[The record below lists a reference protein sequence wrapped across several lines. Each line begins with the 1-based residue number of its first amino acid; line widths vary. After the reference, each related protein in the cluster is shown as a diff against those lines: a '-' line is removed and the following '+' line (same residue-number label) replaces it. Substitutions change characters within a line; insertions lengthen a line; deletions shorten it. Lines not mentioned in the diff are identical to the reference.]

1 MRVLLF
7 CRYDGSN
14 YFGFQIQPNHITVQ
28 EVIEKSLKKIH
39 KGNDVKIHMSGR
51 TDSGVHAYI
60 QPIHFDTYLNINESG
75 WVDSVNAYLPKDVR
89 ILGAKIVD
97 DNFHVRFNSLAKTY
111 EYRLC
116 ISKNV
121 DPFLANYVGHFP
133 YNFDYNKAEECLNLF
148 LGTHD
153 FTSFCSKNSS
163 IENKIRTITNF
174 TIKKEGD
181 IVIFEISGDG
191 FLYNMVRIIIGTII
205 NVANNKYPKE
215 YIVDILKAKDRSL
228 AGKRAEASGLFLKK
242 VEYDNENINKFI
254 DTLV

>member
-1 MRVLLF
+1 MRVVLF

-39 KGNDVKIHMSGR
+39 KGDDVKIHMSGR

-60 QPIHFDTYLNINESG
+60 QPVQFDTKLNISEVG
-75 WVDSVNAYLPKDVR
+75 WVNSVNAYLPKDVR

-97 DNFHVRFNSLAKTY
+97 ENFHVRFNSVSKTY

-116 ISKNV
+116 ISKTV
-121 DPFLANYVGHFP
+121 DPFLVNYVGHFP
-133 YNFDYNKAEECLNLF
+133 YDFDYDKAKECLCLF

-163 IENKIRTITNF
+163 IENKVRTITNF
-174 TIKKEGD
+174 NIKKDGD
-181 IVIFEISGDG
+181 IIIFEIEGDG
-191 FLYNMVRIIIGTII
+191 FLYNMVRIIIGTVI

-215 YIVDILKAKDRSL
+215 HIIDIIKAKDRRF
-228 AGKRAEASGLFLKK
+228 AGKRADANGLFLKNVK
-242 VEYDNENINKFI
+242 YDNENINKFMN
-254 DTLV
+254 TLF